1 MTAAQY
7 AALEKAFQMANLTPT
22 LSINTPHQNSAR
34 ALYAR
39 RAAALRAARGLS
51 GDISALDK
59 FTSIFTTIT
68 PVITKAADTASTI
81 VQAKYAYNA
90 NQSAGSIP
98 FYSTGGISP
107 YGQTQGGQLVVSQP
121 AASASATNAT
131 NYTPLLIGGG
141 VLAVVAVAMLA
152 AKGRK

>member
-1 MTAAQY
+1 MLDQFAVYDAWLKANEVATPKITAY
-7 AALEKAFQMANLTPT
+7 TRHAAN
-22 LSINTPHQNSAR
+22 AR
-34 ALYAR
+34 AMYAR

-121 AASASATNAT
+121 AASASATN
-131 NYTPLLIGGG
+131 YTPLLIGGG